1 MNRLVSQLE
10 WYQMKNSS
18 ELVMN
23 LNDTHRSYE
32 NELGSDKLIL
42 VA

>member
-1 MNRLVSQLE
+1 
-10 WYQMKNSS
+10 MKNSS

-23 LNDTHRSYE
+23 LNDTYRSYE